1 MAIAILLAWMSQ
13 KKCSFYHEG
22 FMSRI
27 KILLLILIIAALSIV
42 FIQNREPIALKL
54 FCADSSQNCFYRT
67 PPLPLAVWIAL
78 ATLTGAIANLLVQ
91 SLNLYGYSDD
101 RRKRAIAENDL
112 YPNSNT
118 AWNHNDRQSKYSE
131 AESSRDYFPEQI
143 SEAKSFEVKQEPQN
157 VEKSG
162 STYSY
167 KYRESGDRPK
177 SVQDSTTKKS
187 VEPPAD
193 FNRNTNHES
202 NDEDWI

>member
-1 MAIAILLAWMSQ
+1 MN
-13 KKCSFYHEG
+13 
-22 FMSRI
+22 RI

-54 FCADSSQNCFYRT
+54 LCADSSQSCLYRT
-67 PPLPLAVWIAL
+67 PPLPLAAWIAL

-91 SLNLYGYSDD
+91 SLNRYGYSDSN
-101 RRKRAIAENDL
+101 RKRPIAEVDL

-118 AWNHNDRQSKYSE
+118 SWNNNGSQSKYPE
-131 AESSRDYFPEQI
+131 ADNVRDPFPEQV
-143 SEAKSFEVKQEPQN
+143 SEARSYEVKQEPQN
-157 VEKSG
+157 VERSG

-177 SVQDSTTKKS
+177 SIQDSTTKNS
-187 VEPPAD
+187 VEPQAD
-193 FNRNTNHES
+193 RDRNANRES

>member
-1 MAIAILLAWMSQ
+1 
-13 KKCSFYHEG
+13 
-22 FMSRI
+22 MSRI

-54 FCADSSQNCFYRT
+54 LCADSSTQSCLYQT

-91 SLNLYGYSDD
+91 SLNRYGYSDSS
-101 RRKRAIAENDL
+101 RKRPIAEDDL
-112 YPNSNT
+112 YSNGNT
-118 AWNHNDRQSKYSE
+118 AWNNNGRQSKYPE
-131 AESSRDYFPEQI
+131 AESIRDPFPEQV
-143 SEAKSFEVKQEPQN
+143 SEAKSYEVKQEPQN
-157 VEKSG
+157 VERSG

-177 SVQDSTTKKS
+177 SVQDSTTKNS
-187 VEPPAD
+187 VEPQANLD
-193 FNRNTNHES
+193 RNANHES